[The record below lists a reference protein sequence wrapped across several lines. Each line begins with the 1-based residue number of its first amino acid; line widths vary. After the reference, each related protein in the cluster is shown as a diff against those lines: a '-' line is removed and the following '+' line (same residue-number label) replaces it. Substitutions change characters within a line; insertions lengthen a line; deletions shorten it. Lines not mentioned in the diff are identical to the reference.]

1 MEASTALSLWN
12 DSSRKRLVDVL
23 AAGIALT
30 VSSPLMLLAALAVR
44 IDSPGPVFFR
54 QRRVGKN
61 GTEFEML
68 KFRTM
73 FHRSRDGS
81 APLTRKGDSRV
92 TRVGKILRRWKLD
105 ELPQFFNVLRGDM
118 SLIGPRPDL
127 AEFYLKLDSTR
138 RQVLRLKPGITG
150 WATLHF
156 RDEESVLASVSPER
170 MIGFYENEVLPKK
183 IDLDLSYA
191 REASLKGDLTI
202 LLQTFAAIL
211 PTRFAP
217 PTSRHLPLA

>member
-1 MEASTALSLWN
+1 
-12 DSSRKRLVDVL
+12 
-23 AAGIALT
+23 
-30 VSSPLMLLAALAVR
+30 MLLATIAVR
-44 IDSPGPVFFR
+44 IDSQGPIFFR

-73 FHRSRDGS
+73 FHRPADGS
-81 APLTRKGDSRV
+81 PPLTRKGDNRV
-92 TRVGKILRRWKLD
+92 TSVGRVLRRWKLD
-105 ELPQFFNVLRGDM
+105 EFPQFFNVLRGEM

-127 AEFYLKLDSTR
+127 AEFYVHLDSTR

-156 RDEESVLASVSPER
+156 RDEESILASVSPER
-170 MIGFYENEVLPKK
+170 MLGFYVNDVLPKK

-191 REASLKGDLTI
+191 REATLKGDIAI

-217 PTSRHLPLA
+217 SADKHFPLA